1 MFNGFEI
8 DMLSLGDADSILVT
22 QWRPD
27 RLLPIR
33 VLIDGGNTGSADSI
47 LAFLWSRGIRL
58 GTSTTWCVHTS
69 MMTTRRAW

>member
-33 VLIDGGNTGSADSI
+33 VLIDGGNTGSADTFWRSSG
-47 LAFLWSRGIRL
+47 AVAL